1 MARDSENSE
10 GKSKLKFFKSA
21 KAQPEQPAPDAG
33 GPGGG
38 AAVATA
44 VASEAAAVTPEAAAE
59 AASPTAAQAEPS
71 QPDFSQPE
79 IPVVRKRVGKRER
92 PQMNVSLGG
101 VFAAS
106 LALAVRALVILAVI
120 AAGAVA
126 AALVV
131 SKVIGPMVAKAQVA
145 EVRKQ
150 IEQITITAG
159 PEEAPKGTAKAGG
172 GGEGHK
178 AKGKGGGHGSGAG
191 VATEIK
197 DLVVNPAGTDGTRYV
212 CATVSLEAST
222 AQAAEEV
229 SARESQVRDRLIA
242 ILGARTVPELSSLEV
257 REDLRD
263 EIRKAV
269 DDLITQGKIEAVYFS
284 NFVLQ

>member
-1 MARDSENSE
+1 MARDSESGE
-10 GKSKLKFFKSA
+10 GKSKLKFFKNA
-21 KAQPEQPAPDAG
+21 KAQADEPAPSAG
-33 GPGGG
+33 EPAGE

-44 VASEAAAVTPEAAAE
+44 VADEASVGTPDAAAE
-59 AASPTAAQAEPS
+59 AAAAAQAEPS

-79 IPVVRKRVGKRER
+79 IPIVRKRLAKRER
-92 PQMNVSLGG
+92 PHASMNLRD
-101 VFAAS
+101 VFAAT

-145 EVRKQ
+145 EVKKQ

-159 PEEAPKGTAKAGG
+159 PEGSKEVAKAGG
-172 GGEGHK
+172 GGEKAKAK
-178 AKGKGGGHGSGAG
+178 AKGGHGGGGA
-191 VATEIK
+191 ATEIK

-222 AQAAEEV
+222 PQAAEEV
-229 SARESQVRDRLIA
+229 SARESQVRDRLIE
-242 ILGARTVPELSSLEV
+242 ILGARTVGELSSLKV
-257 REDLRD
+257 RDDLRE
-263 EIRKAV
+263 EIRESV
-269 DDLITQGKIEAVYFS
+269 DELITQGEIEAVYFS

>member
-1 MARDSENSE
+1 
-10 GKSKLKFFKSA
+10 
-21 KAQPEQPAPDAG
+21 
-33 GPGGG
+33 
-38 AAVATA
+38 VATA
-44 VASEAAAVTPEAAAE
+44 VASEAAAGTPEAAAE

-145 EVRKQ
+145 EVKKQ
-150 IEQITITAG
+150 IEQITVTAG
-159 PEEAPKGTAKAGG
+159 PEGGKGAAKAGG
-172 GGEGHK
+172 GGGNKAK
-178 AKGKGGGHGSGAG
+178 AKGGGHGGGHGSGTG

-197 DLVVNPAGTDGTRYV
+197 DLVVNPAQTDGTRYV

-229 SARESQVRDRLIA
+229 SARESQVRDKLIE
-242 ILGARTVPELSSLEV
+242 ILGSRTVGELSSLEV
-257 REDLRD
+257 RDDIRE
-263 EIRKAV
+263 EIREAV
-269 DDLITQGKIEAVYFS
+269 DDLITQGEIEAVYFS